1 MKKILIIEDERLV
14 RENLAELLTFEN
26 FQVLEATDGLRGV
39 KLAEKEHP
47 DLILCDVMIPILDGY
62 GVLTQ
67 LRQNPKT
74 AIIPFIFM
82 TALADRMN
90 TRKAMELGADDY
102 ITKPCSAAELMRS
115 IRVRLEKHSNIQ
127 QYYQSNHSRIVST
140 EEPVNQQVDWDGI
153 TNLPNRLAWRD
164 RFNQMLDNLPKNQ
177 RDSGLIPIVCL
188 SVDRFNRI
196 NDTLGYESAEALLKQ
211 VGERLVKA
219 MENQGTVAYLT
230 SGEFAIIG
238 QWVGSDN
245 EVNQQAHLLRN
256 AVAEPLLINGQEMVI
271 MASMG
276 IALYPIH
283 GQDIDGLL
291 KNSQI
296 ALNSSRSY
304 GGNRCTLYRDSL
316 QVLSSESLALEADLQ
331 KAIARNELQLY
342 YQPKVCLKTGKIVG
356 AEALLRWNR
365 CNNGLVSPGLFIP
378 LAEETGLIET
388 IGEWVVKTACH
399 QIKTWTDLGLL
410 IPVAVN
416 VSAYQFNRANFC
428 QHLMEIL
435 NNQGVDPA
443 YLELELT
450 ESILVKNEEL
460 SIRKLKELKSLGVKV
475 SIDDFGT
482 GYSSLNYLNKF
493 PFDTLKLDRCFVK
506 DVHQNP
512 TTQAIVK
519 AVTMMTKQLNLKV
532 VAEGVETAEELEF
545 IQENLCD
552 EIQGYIFSPP
562 LTAAQFEGLLKSD
575 PELNLPN

>member
-14 RENLAELLTFEN
+14 RENLVELLTFEN

-39 KLAEKEHP
+39 KLAEQEHP
-47 DLILCDVMIPILDGY
+47 DLILCDVMMPILDGY
-62 GVLTQ
+62 GVLAQ

-115 IRVRLEKHSNIQ
+115 ITVRLEKYSNMQ
-127 QYYQSNHSRIVST
+127 RYYQNNQSQIVST
-140 EEPVNQQVDWDGI
+140 ESPLNQLLDWDGI
-153 TNLPNRLAWRD
+153 TNLPNRLALRD
-164 RFNQMLDNLPKNQ
+164 RFEQILENLPSY
-177 RDSGLIPIVCL
+177 DSGLIPIVCL
-188 SVDRFNRI
+188 SVDRFKRI
-196 NDTLGYESAEALLKQ
+196 NDILGYESAEALLKA

-219 MENQGTVAYLT
+219 MDNQGTVAYLT

-238 QWVGSDN
+238 EFTGS
-245 EVNQQAHLLRN
+245 ENQVHEQAQLLRD
-256 AVAEPLLINGQEMVI
+256 AVAEPLLIRGHEIVI
-271 MASMG
+271 MSSMG
-276 IALYPIH
+276 IALYPLH
-283 GQDIDGLL
+283 GQEIDSLL

-304 GGNRCTLYRDSL
+304 GGNRCTVYRDSL
-316 QVLSSESLALEADLQ
+316 QVISADSLALEADLQ

-365 CNNGLVSPGLFIP
+365 RNNGLVPPALFIP
-378 LAEETGLIET
+378 LAEETGLIQAL
-388 IGEWVVKTACH
+388 GEWVVKTACN
-399 QIKTWTDLGLL
+399 QIKNWANLGLL
-410 IPVAVN
+410 IPVAIN
-416 VSAYQFNRANFC
+416 VSADQFNHPDFC
-428 QHLMEIL
+428 HHLREIL
-435 NNQGVDPA
+435 QSEGVDPA

-460 SIRKLKELKSLGVKV
+460 SIRKLKELNSLGLKIA
-475 SIDDFGT
+475 IDDFGT

-493 PFDTLKLDRCFVK
+493 RFDTLKLDRCFVK
-506 DVHQNP
+506 DVDKNP
-512 TTQAIVK
+512 KTQAIVK

-532 VAEGVETAEELEF
+532 VAEGVQTEEELAF
-545 IQENLCD
+545 IYDNLCD

-575 PELNLPN
+575 PDFNLPNY